1 MSRYFNNTF
10 EDYLGN
16 NDFIDTKTG
25 YLKDHIYKNILQKI
39 SVLYEYFENNLDN
52 YINVNDYSIYTGI
65 SGIVLLFFHLNKVLP
80 KNISIVNNLLDK
92 SLSYLE
98 KILKHL
104 NNKRYSFICGDSGP
118 IALASVIYYI
128 KGNNKECI
136 KMLKLLKSMINNINN
151 ANIELSD
158 ELLYGRSGF
167 LFSLLFVQKHIK
179 DNKIIYDSDLRN
191 IIDII
196 LTSGIQKAKKR
207 KDNSPPLMYHW
218 HKKTYIGAAHGIS
231 GILYILL
238 QAKHLL
244 KQDELNFLIKPTID
258 FIASLKFESGNYPS
272 SLENCNDHLVQ
283 WCHGA
288 PGIIHL
294 FALSYQTFNDIH
306 YLNLA
311 KECADII
318 WKRGLL
324 IKGCSLCHGISG
336 NGYTFLKLY
345 QITND
350 EKYIY
355 KTIKFSEICFNYN
368 NNKYHSSD
376 NPFSLFEGIAG
387 TIYFL
392 ADILNPKTS
401 CFPSFQLN

>member
-1 MSRYFNNTF
+1 MSRYFNNAF
-10 EDYLGN
+10 EDYTNN

-25 YLKDHIYKNILQKI
+25 CLKDHIYKDLLQKI
-39 SVLYEYFENNLDN
+39 NILFKYFENNLEK
-52 YINVNDYSIYTGI
+52 YINVNDYTVYTGT
-65 SGIVLLFFHLNKVLP
+65 SGIAFLFFHLNKVLP
-80 KNISIVNNLLDK
+80 KNITITDNLLDK
-92 SLSYLE
+92 SLSYL
-98 KILKHL
+98 KKTLKRL

-118 IALASVIYYI
+118 LALAAVIYHI
-128 KGNNKECI
+128 KGNNEECI
-136 KMLKLLKSMINNINN
+136 KILKLLKLMINDISNM
-151 ANIELSD
+151 NIELSD
-158 ELLYGRSGF
+158 ELLYGRAGF

-179 DNKIIYDSDLRN
+179 DNKIIYDNDLRN

-196 LTSGIQKAKKR
+196 LTSGIQTAKKE
-207 KDNSPPLMYHW
+207 KDNFPPLMYYW
-218 HKKTYIGAAHGIS
+218 HKKSYIGAAHGIA

-244 KQDELNFLIKPTID
+244 KQNELNFLIKPTID

-272 SLENCNDHLVQ
+272 SLEISKDYLVQ

-288 PGIIHL
+288 PGITHL

-311 KECADII
+311 KECTDVI
-318 WKRGLL
+318 WKYGLL
-324 IKGCSLCHGISG
+324 IKGCGLCHGISG
-336 NGYTFLKLY
+336 NGYGFLKLY

-355 KTIKFSEICFNYN
+355 RTIKFSEMCFNYN
-368 NNKYHSSD
+368 NHKYHISD
-376 NPFSLFEGIAG
+376 HPFSLFEGIAG

-392 ADILNPKTS
+392 ADILNPKDS
-401 CFPSFQLN
+401 CFPAF